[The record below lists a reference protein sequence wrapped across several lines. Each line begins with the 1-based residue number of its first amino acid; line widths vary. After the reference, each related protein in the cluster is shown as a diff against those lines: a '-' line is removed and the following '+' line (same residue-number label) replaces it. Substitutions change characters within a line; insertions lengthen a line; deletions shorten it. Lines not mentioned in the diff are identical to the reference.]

1 MAESWK
7 TIYYRWIFNV
17 IPVYRGTGGKVE
29 YISDDWREIR
39 VKVPLNWR
47 TRNYVGTIFGGSMYG
62 AVDPMYMLML
72 IKLLG
77 PDYVVWDKE
86 AKIRFKKP
94 GRTTLFATFRI
105 SVEEIEAIKQELE
118 SQPSIDRV
126 FTVDLTNG
134 NEGVIATIEKSI
146 YKCLILQK

>member
-1 MAESWK
+1 
-7 TIYYRWIFNV
+7 
-17 IPVYRGTGGKVE
+17 
-29 YISDDWREIR
+29 
-39 VKVPLNWR
+39 
-47 TRNYVGTIFGGSMYG
+47 MYG

-105 SVEEIEAIKQELE
+105 SVEEIEAIKKELE

-134 NEGVIATIEKSI
+134 NGGVVATIEKTI
-146 YKCLILQK
+146 YIGLKKEN